1 MIKTFIRD
9 MLTYLPTKL
18 LPALTSLITTP
29 IFTRLFLPDEY
40 GNWALATGVTAFL
53 YAFSMSGV
61 GAAVLRFFPAY
72 KAKSD
77 LNTFFTNLLVLIG
90 IIVVVIGSI
99 SVLVMVIINPKI
111 DPALFPLLIIAIL
124 VFAINSFYSI
134 IMEVLRVQGKSG
146 LYTRFNLINFYCSL
160 LLGLTLVIVFDLGVE
175 GLMYGALLIQLLVLP
190 FTIRSTM
197 QGVKINPTFIQSMT
211 IMTIWAFAWPLTFG
225 NVSFWGLRLSDRF
238 IIGAFRPGF
247 EVGLYSA
254 IYNISD
260 RTINLLVNIFVLSM
274 GPIVANTWE
283 NHGREKTEQ
292 LIGKLTRL
300 FILICLPV
308 TVGLGIFA
316 FPFVSLLT
324 GDAYHEG
331 YRIVGFVAFSTFIW
345 GLSYTAAWGLVLNN
359 KTIQFAG
366 NQLLAGVVN
375 IGLNILLVPQYG
387 YIVAA
392 ITTLI
397 GYVLLFFL
405 QVYTSRTYM
414 AWKIPFQTVYRVF
427 GAIALMSGI
436 VYGMNFLDAGNGISW
451 LHIIVKICIGAIVYI
466 GALWFFGE
474 ITNEEKN
481 TAKRFILDITRHPA

>member
-90 IIVVVIGSI
+90 LIVVVIGSI
-99 SVLVMVIINPKI
+99 SVLVLIIINPKI
-111 DPALFPLLIIAIL
+111 DTALFPLLIVAIL

-175 GLMYGALLIQLLVLP
+175 GLMYGALLVQLLVLP

-197 QGVKINPTFIQSMT
+197 QGVKINPSFIQSMT

-283 NHGREKTEQ
+283 NYGREKTEQ

-316 FPFVSLLT
+316 LPFVSLLT
-324 GDAYHEG
+324 GEAYHEG

-375 IGLNILLVPQYG
+375 IGLNILLVPRYG

-397 GYVLLFFL
+397 GYILLFFL

-427 GAIALMSGI
+427 GAITLMSGI
-436 VYGMNFLDAGNGISW
+436 VYGMNLLDAGSSISW
-451 LHIIVKICIGAIVYI
+451 LHIIIKICIGAIVYI

-481 TAKRFILDITRHPA
+481 TAKRIILDLTRHPA

>member
-1 MIKTFIRD
+1 MIKTFIKD

-40 GNWALATGVTAFL
+40 GDWALATSLTAFL

-90 IIVVVIGSI
+90 LIVVVIGSI
-99 SVLVMVIINPKI
+99 SVLVLVIINPQV
-111 DPALFPLLIIAIL
+111 DQALFPLLIIAIL

-160 LLGLTLVIVFDLGVE
+160 LLGLTLVFIFDLGVE
-175 GLMYGALLIQLLVLP
+175 GLMYGALLIQTLILP
-190 FTIRSTM
+190 FSIRSTM
-197 QGVKINPTFIQSMT
+197 QGVKINPTFIHSMT
-211 IMTIWAFAWPLTFG
+211 IMTIWTFAWPLTFG

-238 IIGAFRPGF
+238 VIEAFRPGF

-316 FPFVSLLT
+316 LPFVSLLT
-324 GDAYHEG
+324 GEAYHEG

-375 IGLNILLVPQYG
+375 IGLNILLVPRYG
-387 YIVAA
+387 YVVAA

-414 AWKIPFQTVYRVF
+414 AWKIPFQTVYRVV

-436 VYGMNFLDAGNGISW
+436 VYGMNFLDAGSDISW
-451 LHIIVKICIGAIVYI
+451 LHIIIKIGIGAMVYI
-466 GALWFFGE
+466 GALWFIGE

-481 TAKRFILDITRHPA
+481 TAKRFILNLTRHPA